1 MAEKQSK
8 WIRGRMSIRTIAD
21 FLAEKLRQ
29 NLPSLEPVTEEECRY
44 EKGKKRVYVLHEQEK
59 DLFYVENVWQQE
71 EKLHLYGVCAKG
83 EFEPGSLVEALDN
96 YGEGLF
102 TAVLTEILEE
112 RPEDV
117 KVKRGFFKVEP
128 KVHLVLSK
136 AEEKAW
142 SEEFIYANYLIYCK
156 V

>member
-1 MAEKQSK
+1 MTF
-8 WIRGRMSIRTIAD
+8 RMIKE
-21 FLAEKLRQ
+21 FLFNKIKK
-29 NLPSLEPVTEEECRY
+29 NFPSPEPETEEERLY
-44 EKGKKRVYVLHEQEK
+44 EKGKQRVYAIHEQEK

-136 AEEKAW
+136 TEEKAW
-142 SEEFIYANYLIYCK
+142 SEEFVYANYLIYHK